1 MKAEYTYQHGDRK
14 TTVTVAQTK
23 DGFQVSVDRNR
34 YVLTN
39 VNTQVNEVSFTV
51 DKRRVKATTV
61 HNKDKVWV
69 NLPGQQCVLSK
80 QAEPDPQRR
89 KTISVDTDQSGNVL
103 ATMPG
108 QVIDVLTKTGD
119 RVETGQPLV
128 ILEAMK
134 MELRLSAPFTGII
147 QTVDC
152 IVGQTVDRDE
162 LLVKLTKPEAAS

>member
-23 DGFQVSVDRNR
+23 DGFQVSVDGNR

-69 NLPGQQCVLSK
+69 HLNGHQYILSK

-89 KTISVDTDQSGNVL
+89 KTISADADQSGNVL

-119 RVETGQPLV
+119 RVEPKVRHFPQSCFQADQFC
-128 ILEAMK
+128 I
-134 MELRLSAPFTGII
+134 
-147 QTVDC
+147 TV
-152 IVGQTVDRDE
+152 
-162 LLVKLTKPEAAS
+162 